1 MAWLPYTHIGGNM
14 IKALYPGS
22 FDPLTNGHLD
32 VIKRASAIFDELEVV
47 IMTNPNKAFTF
58 SVEERITMIK
68 SIITKFPNVT
78 VSAQS
83 GLTVDYAQRVG
94 ASVLVRGIRAVMD
107 YEYELQQATANM
119 ILNPTIETV
128 FLLTHPQWS
137 FLSSSVV
144 KQVALNKGDLTGFI
158 PPEIKD
164 VILAKYKL

>member
-1 MAWLPYTHIGGNM
+1 M

-32 VIKRASAIFDELEVV
+32 VIKRASNIFDELEVV
-47 IMTNPNKAFTF
+47 IMTNPNKIFTF
-58 SVEERITMIK
+58 SIEERITMIK
-68 SIITKFPNVT
+68 SIITKFPNVS

-83 GLTVDYAQRVG
+83 GLTVDYAKSVN
-94 ASVLVRGIRAVMD
+94 ATVLVRGIRAVMD

-119 ILNPTIETV
+119 ILNPKIETV

-144 KQVALNKGDLTGFI
+144 KQVALNKGDLTSFI

-164 VILAKYKL
+164 VILNKYNQ

>member
-1 MAWLPYTHIGGNM
+1 M

-32 VIKRASAIFDELEVV
+32 VIKRASAIFDYLEVV

-58 SVEERITMIK
+58 SVAERIEMLESVVK
-68 SIITKFPNVT
+68 QFPNVK

-83 GLTVDYAQRVG
+83 GLTVDYAQSVG
-94 ASVLVRGIRAVMD
+94 ATVLVRGIRAVMD

-119 ILNPTIETV
+119 ILNPKIETI

-144 KQVALNKGDLTGFI
+144 KQVALNHGDLTSFI
-158 PPEIKD
+158 PMEIKD
-164 VILAKYKL
+164 MIIKKFP

>member
-1 MAWLPYTHIGGNM
+1 M

-47 IMTNPNKAFTF
+47 IMTNPNKTFTF
-58 SVEERITMIK
+58 SVDERIEMIK

-94 ASVLVRGIRAVMD
+94 ATVLVRGIRAVMD

-119 ILNPTIETV
+119 ILNPQIETV

-144 KQVALNKGDLTGFI
+144 KQVALNNGDLTGFI

-164 VILAKYKL
+164 VILHKYKQ

>member
-1 MAWLPYTHIGGNM
+1 M

-32 VIKRASAIFDELEVV
+32 VIKRASNIFDELEVV
-47 IMTNPNKAFTF
+47 IMTNPNKLFTF

-78 VSAQS
+78 VSAQT
-83 GLTVDYAQRVG
+83 GLTVDYAKRVN
-94 ASVLVRGIRAVMD
+94 ATVLVRGIRAVMD

-119 ILNPTIETV
+119 ILNPKIETI

-144 KQVALNKGDLTGFI
+144 KQIALNKGDLSGFI

-164 VILAKYKL
+164 VIVNKYNQ

>member
-1 MAWLPYTHIGGNM
+1 M

-47 IMTNPNKAFTF
+47 IMTNPNKQFTF
-58 SVEERITMIK
+58 SVDERITMIK

-119 ILNPTIETV
+119 ILNPKIETV

-144 KQVALNKGDLTGFI
+144 KQVALNNGDLTGFI

-164 VILAKYKL
+164 VILKKYKQ

>member
-1 MAWLPYTHIGGNM
+1 M

-47 IMTNPNKAFTF
+47 IMNNPNKAFTF

-164 VILAKYKL
+164 VILSKYKL

>member
-1 MAWLPYTHIGGNM
+1 M

-22 FDPLTNGHLD
+22 FDPLTNGHVD

-58 SVEERITMIK
+58 SIEERIEMLESVIA
-68 SIITKFPNVT
+68 KFPNVT
-78 VSAQS
+78 ISAQS
-83 GLTVDYAQRVG
+83 GLTVDYAQKVG

-119 ILNPTIETV
+119 ILNPDVETI

-144 KQVALNKGDLTGFI
+144 KQVALNHGDLTSFI

-164 VILAKYKL
+164 VILKKYLE

>member
-1 MAWLPYTHIGGNM
+1 M

-47 IMTNPNKAFTF
+47 IMTNPNKQFTF
-58 SVEERITMIK
+58 SVDERITMIK

-83 GLTVDYAQRVG
+83 GLTVDYADKVG

-119 ILNPTIETV
+119 ILNPKIETV

-144 KQVALNKGDLTGFI
+144 KQVALNNGDLTGFI

-164 VILAKYKL
+164 VILSKYKQ

>member
-1 MAWLPYTHIGGNM
+1 M

-58 SVEERITMIK
+58 SIEERIEMLE
-68 SIITKFPNVT
+68 SVITKFSNVT
-78 VSAQS
+78 ISAQS
-83 GLTVDYAQRVG
+83 GLTVDYAQKVG
-94 ASVLVRGIRAVMD
+94 ATVLVRGIRAVMD

-119 ILNPTIETV
+119 ILNPDVETI

-144 KQVALNKGDLTGFI
+144 KQVALNHGDLTSFI

-164 VILAKYKL
+164 VILKKYLE